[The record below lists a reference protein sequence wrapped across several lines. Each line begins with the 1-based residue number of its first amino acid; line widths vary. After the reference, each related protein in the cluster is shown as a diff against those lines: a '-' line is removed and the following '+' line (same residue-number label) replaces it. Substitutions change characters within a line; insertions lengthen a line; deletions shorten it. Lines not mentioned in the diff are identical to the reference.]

1 MPWKSN
7 KAAYYWKISCDAMAG
22 SLLYGSLYDTREGK
36 WAFKKKFLHTLMKL
50 LHSAAEDYPSYL
62 L

>member
-1 MPWKSN
+1 
-7 KAAYYWKISCDAMAG
+7 MAG